1 MSRRKRSSK
10 KRTEKSES
18 PSHDGRPNGKRFAIG
33 LVLIAGVVAVV
44 VWARS
49 GDDSNTVTDG
59 ASNPSPHVAENAVA
73 SSTSPLT
80 DSASA
85 PVKSSRSWSEID
97 DPMADGW
104 DTEVFSSAAS
114 AQLKVL
120 GKLLIGTQEI
130 EASRLLPLVTADFTC
145 QPLRPDKL
153 STVFRDK
160 TIRVQRAKAA
170 STPDGATTQG
180 RHRGAKGLADA
191 LTALKKP
198 FVGAKDLRFKSKLFR
213 VQRIADSFTT
223 RQYFSVYG
231 RTTSGGVE
239 LNATW
244 SARWV
249 PKSEGGL
256 PRLAW
261 IGVKQFELA
270 ETQGIGGTL
279 FSDCTDSVLSSNES
293 YGTQICRGMNHWL
306 PRGQDTG
313 MYRGK
318 PGVAV
323 EDVNGD
329 GLDDL
334 FLCQE
339 WGLPNRLFIQNP
351 DGTLRDTSVEAGVD
365 WLQESRSALLVDL
378 DNDGDQ
384 DLIVAMRGALVL
396 ASNDGKG
403 NFVVR
408 KVLEVNRD
416 TASLSAVDYDRD
428 GRLDLYVCVYSQDSM
443 TGGSVGVGL
452 GGAAGT
458 FVYHDANDGGAN
470 HLFRNQIVADD
481 QWHFVDVT
489 NGSGLDV
496 NNHRWSLA
504 AAWEDFD
511 NDGDQDLY
519 VANDYGRNNLYRNDT
534 PNEKDA
540 PPRFVDIAASAGVED
555 TASGMSVTWADY
567 DRDGLMDVYVSN
579 MFSAAGNRITFQ
591 DQFKTDATA
600 EVKARLQRFAR
611 GNTLL
616 KNTGGTF
623 TDTSE
628 AASVT
633 MGRWAWGANFFDIN
647 NDGWE
652 DLVVANGFITTD
664 DTSDL

>member
-10 KRTEKSES
+10 QRSAKVES

-33 LVLIAGVVAVV
+33 LVLIAVIVAVV

-49 GDDSNTVTDG
+49 GDEPATVTGGGVSDSSASAVG
-59 ASNPSPHVAENAVA
+59 AGPAN
-73 SSTSPLT
+73 STSPLT

-85 PVKSSRSWSEID
+85 PMKSFGSWSDID
-97 DPMADGW
+97 DPTTDGW

-130 EASRLLPLVTADFTC
+130 DASRLSPLVTANFTC

-153 STVFRDK
+153 ATVFRDK
-160 TIRVQRAKAA
+160 TVRVRRAKAA
-170 STPDGATTQG
+170 STPDDAPTTG
-180 RHRGAKGLADA
+180 RHRGAEGLADA

-213 VQRIADSFTT
+213 VQRTADSFTT

-231 RTTSGGVE
+231 QTTDGAIE
-239 LNATW
+239 WNATW

-249 PKSEGGL
+249 PKGEGGR

-261 IGVKQFELA
+261 IGVEQFEQTESFVA
-270 ETQGIGGTL
+270 GGTL
-279 FSDCTDSVLSSNES
+279 FSDCTESVLSGNEAYS
-293 YGTQICRGMNHWL
+293 TQICRGMNHWL
-306 PRGQDTG
+306 PRGQDRG

-318 PGVAV
+318 PGVALG
-323 EDVNGD
+323 DVNGD

-351 DGTLRDTSVEAGVD
+351 DGTVRDTSVEAGVD
-365 WLQESRSALLVDL
+365 WLQDSRSALLVDL

-384 DLIVAMRGALVL
+384 DLVVAMRGAVVL
-396 ASNDGKG
+396 AANDGKG
-403 NFVVR
+403 NFVLR
-408 KVLEVNRD
+408 KVLKVNRD
-416 TASLSAVDYDRD
+416 TTSLSAVDYDRD
-428 GRLDLYVCVYSQDSM
+428 GRLDLYVCVYGEDSI
-443 TGGSVGVGL
+443 TGTSGGVGIGGGS
-452 GGAAGT
+452 GT

-470 HLFRNQIVADD
+470 HLFRNQIGGDD
-481 QWHFVDVT
+481 QWQFVDVT
-489 NGSGLDV
+489 KETGLDV

-519 VANDYGRNNLYRNDT
+519 VANDYGRNNLYRNDAQ
-534 PNEKDA
+534 KDG

-555 TASGMSVTWADY
+555 SASGMSVTWADY
-567 DRDGLMDVYVSN
+567 DRDGQMDVYVSN

-591 DQFKTDATA
+591 EQFKTDATA
-600 EVKARLQRFAR
+600 EVKSRLQRFAR

-628 AASVT
+628 IAGVT
-633 MGRWAWGANFFDIN
+633 MGRWAWGSNFFDIN

-652 DLVVANGFITTD
+652 DLIVANGFITTD